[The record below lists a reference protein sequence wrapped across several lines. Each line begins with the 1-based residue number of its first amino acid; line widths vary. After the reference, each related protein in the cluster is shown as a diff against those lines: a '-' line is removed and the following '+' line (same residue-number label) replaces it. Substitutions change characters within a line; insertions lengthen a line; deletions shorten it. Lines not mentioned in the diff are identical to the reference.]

1 MPFDTSAV
9 VGGRGQRNGLARLA
23 PCLQPKRAAMDFLS
37 THLAAILHALQRF
50 ELTPWKMV
58 GFAGTL
64 LFTSR
69 WFVQLY
75 YTRKYK
81 RVVMPLAFW
90 WLSVCGSILLLAY
103 FTLGKND
110 SVGIISNFFPVFVSV
125 YNLVVHLRHRKNTMT
140 GDAAA

>member
-1 MPFDTSAV
+1 MIMEFLDIE
-9 VGGRGQRNGLARLA
+9 LARVLN
-23 PCLQPKRAAMDFLS
+23 
-37 THLAAILHALQRF
+37 ALQQF
-50 ELTPWKMV
+50 ELTPWKLV

-64 LFTSR
+64 MFTSR

-90 WLSVCGSILLLAY
+90 WLSVCGSVLLLAY
-103 FTLGKND
+103 FIFGKND
-110 SVGIISNFFPVFVSV
+110 SVGILSNFFPVFVSV
-125 YNLVVHLRHRKNTMT
+125 YNLYVHLRRQRHGTT